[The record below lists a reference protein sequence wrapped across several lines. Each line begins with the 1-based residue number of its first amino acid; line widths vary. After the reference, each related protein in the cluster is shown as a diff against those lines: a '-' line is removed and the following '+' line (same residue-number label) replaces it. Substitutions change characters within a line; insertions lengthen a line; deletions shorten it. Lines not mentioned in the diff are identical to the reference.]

1 MSYKDWQ
8 LVQLSPGKLVAR
20 CLSFFMFFGML
31 RAFTW
36 LKIK

>member
-20 CLSFFMFFGML
+20 CLSFFMN
-31 RAFTW
+31 AQS
-36 LKIK
+36 IYVAED